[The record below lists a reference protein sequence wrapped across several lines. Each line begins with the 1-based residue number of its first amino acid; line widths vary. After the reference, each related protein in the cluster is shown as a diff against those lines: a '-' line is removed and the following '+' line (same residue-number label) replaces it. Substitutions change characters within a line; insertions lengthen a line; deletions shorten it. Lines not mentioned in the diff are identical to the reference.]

1 MKKQLTLFPELDL
14 SSKEPIIYDGGSG
27 QFINKFKEKEV
38 GPFETA
44 LNNVQNKGKNVP
56 VRKPKAV
63 PPKTKTIQKFAN
75 GGASK
80 RNFRQENFN
89 ERLERLMYEH
99 GESNVKPKHYDDPRI
114 VDFENMKQ
122 KPKPFNNSDS
132 STFPSDR
139 SQRQKMNSWDVI
151 LDSTIKSGTPTE
163 KKEMREYL
171 REKYNDKD
179 QRKYLTKKELKFIS
193 AYNEPKKVEQPL
205 TNILPVFD
213 PPKPIQ
219 PDPETLRL
227 EQRYKQILEES
238 EREKRRNQ
246 TTGLAGLLGI
256 K

>member
-1 MKKQLTLFPELDL
+1 
-14 SSKEPIIYDGGSG
+14 
-27 QFINKFKEKEV
+27 
-38 GPFETA
+38 
-44 LNNVQNKGKNVP
+44 
-56 VRKPKAV
+56 
-63 PPKTKTIQKFAN
+63 
-75 GGASK
+75 
-80 RNFRQENFN
+80 
-89 ERLERLMYEH
+89 LMYEH

>member
-75 GGASK
+75 GGAPK

-163 KKEMREYL
+163 KKENARVFE
-171 REKYNDKD
+171 
-179 QRKYLTKKELKFIS
+179 RK
-193 AYNEPKKVEQPL
+193 
-205 TNILPVFD
+205 
-213 PPKPIQ
+213 IQ
-219 PDPETLRL
+219 
-227 EQRYKQILEES
+227 
-238 EREKRRNQ
+238 
-246 TTGLAGLLGI
+246 
-256 K
+256 